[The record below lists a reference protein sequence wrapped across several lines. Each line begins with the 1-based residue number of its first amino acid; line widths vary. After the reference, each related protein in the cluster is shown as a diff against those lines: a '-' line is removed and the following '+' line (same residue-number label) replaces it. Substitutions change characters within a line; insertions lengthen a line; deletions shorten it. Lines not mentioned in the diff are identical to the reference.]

1 MVSLLTSETVFSSV
15 KQDIIFMAM
24 FSKHSI
30 LININDYFKILIEL
44 NWLLFLIWASLVVQ
58 MVKNLLAMQETWVRS
73 QVGKMP

>member
-15 KQDIIFMAM
+15 KQDITFMAM
-24 FSKHSI
+24 FSKHNI

-58 MVKNLLAMQETWVRS
+58 MVKNLLAIQETWVRS